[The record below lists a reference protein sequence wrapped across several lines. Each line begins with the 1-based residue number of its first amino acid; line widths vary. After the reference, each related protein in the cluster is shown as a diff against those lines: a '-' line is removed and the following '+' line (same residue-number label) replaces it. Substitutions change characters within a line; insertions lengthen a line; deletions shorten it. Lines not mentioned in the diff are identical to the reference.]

1 MTSAKPS
8 EDTDGPLPKTEPR
21 AASGEI
27 EFADV
32 DFRTLADPMSGDA
45 HYNDARLATRRKL
58 GNLGKR
64 IVKSAAELECKL
76 DSRTSIHNP
85 HAFNGKRVR
94 RIWTY
99 ATRAKAE
106 KTRLRKELGRDL
118 AKDLDAAYR
127 NAYLCIAVESEALEV
142 SLRIHADGWF
152 DGQNLKKRVEVEGYA
167 GLKALLNELS
177 GFTLRMHD
185 WKGEWA
191 CGDLGV
197 DRLEEFFGY
206 YTPGEHRFAVE
217 RRWPAP
223 EGARQHCTGAGVTE
237 ELVQEAL
244 LLVPLYRFAAWSEES
259 PFLFGG

>member
-1 MTSAKPS
+1 MSQSPS
-8 EDTDGPLPKTEPR
+8 DPAASEPVPKAEPR
-21 AASGEI
+21 AQSGEVSFG
-27 EFADV
+27 EA
-32 DFRTLADPMSGDA
+32 DFRPLVDPLSGDA
-45 HYNDARLATRRKL
+45 QYNDARLATRRKL
-58 GNLGKR
+58 AALGKR
-64 IVKSAAELECKL
+64 IAAGAKAEDLAL

-94 RIWTY
+94 RLWTY

-106 KTRLRKELGRDL
+106 KSRLRKELGRDL

-127 NAYLCIAVESEALEV
+127 NAYFCIAIEGEALEV

-152 DGQNLKKRVEVEGYA
+152 DGQNLKRRVEVEGFA
-167 GLKALLNELS
+167 GLQAVLNELS

-185 WKGEWA
+185 WKGEWR
-191 CGDLGV
+191 LGELGIERV
-197 DRLEEFFGY
+197 EEFFGY

-223 EGARQHCTGAGVTE
+223 QGAREHCAGEGVAE
-237 ELVQEAL
+237 ELVNEAL
-244 LLVPLYRFAAWSEES
+244 RLIPLYRYAAWSEES